1 MAAAPNPFLLDTG
14 AWVAVRRR
22 RAYERFALW
31 GTLLGAVALTGA
43 ALGGAFARYGLLAH
57 RSAAG
62 PAKVAQAAAVPAPPV
77 GKTPILVWNGLGEDG
92 VAAEAA
98 RQLMMEKYPI
108 ISVGNAPDSSYMHT
122 YVMYQQKD
130 PAGLSAARALIKR
143 MRLDGAIAQ
152 PMDGLRKDQLAGARL
167 LVIVAEPLANH

>member
-22 RAYERFALW
+22 RRAERLALW
-31 GTLLGAVALTGA
+31 GALVGALILTAAVLWGGFALYGALTQRG
-43 ALGGAFARYGLLAH
+43 
-57 RSAAG
+57 AAG
-62 PAKVAQAAAVPAPPV
+62 PPKAEAAQVVPAPPV

-98 RQLMMEKYPI
+98 RQLMMKRYPI

-122 YVMYQQKD
+122 YVMYSPKD
-130 PAGLSAARALIKR
+130 PAGPAAAKALIKR
-143 MRLDGAIAQ
+143 MRLEGAIAQ
-152 PMDGLRKDQLAGARL
+152 PMDGLRRDQLEGARL
-167 LVIVAEPLANH
+167 LVIVAEPLSNH